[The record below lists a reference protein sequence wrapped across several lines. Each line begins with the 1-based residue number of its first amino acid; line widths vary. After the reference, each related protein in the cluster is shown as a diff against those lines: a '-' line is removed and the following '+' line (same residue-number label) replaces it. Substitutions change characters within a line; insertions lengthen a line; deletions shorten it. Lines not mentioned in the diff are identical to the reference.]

1 MPFLFLGIIVLGVG
15 IYFRR
20 EAHKAHDHD
29 GLIGCTALIIAGLIL
44 ILMHGLFFR
53 SVIVFGY

>member
-20 EAHKAHDHD
+20 EAQKAHDHD
-29 GLIGCTALIIAGLIL
+29 GLIGCSLLIIAGLIL
-44 ILMHGLFFR
+44 IVLHGLFFR
-53 SVIVFGY
+53 SVFVFGL